1 MKNKMKHGID
11 INKEAEKYINN
22 IDEEFGTMWTEDKEE
37 LIEKIVYFANNS
49 KSTQSKVLQA
59 QIEENNSILEML
71 KIHGN
76 ERCVF
81 VVKDRIEELQQK
93 LKRLEDEK

>member
-1 MKNKMKHGID
+1 MID
-11 INKEAEKYINN
+11 INKEAEEYAESSLLKRKAAKHFIAGY
-22 IDEEFGTMWTEDKEE
+22 
-37 LIEKIVYFANNS
+37 NS
-49 KSTQSKVLQA
+49 KSTQAKVLQA

-71 KIHGN
+71 KTHGN

-93 LKRLEDEK
+93 LKQLENE

>member
-1 MKNKMKHGID
+1 MID
-11 INKEAEKYINN
+11 INKEAEEYAESSLLKRKAAKHFIAGY
-22 IDEEFGTMWTEDKEE
+22 
-37 LIEKIVYFANNS
+37 NS
-49 KSTQSKVLQA
+49 KATQAKVLQA

-71 KIHGN
+71 KTHGN

-93 LKRLEDEK
+93 LKQLENE